1 MIRLGSLPRRGPTPS
16 WAVLGTVSLVLG
28 LALAACA
35 SGSTTA
41 AHGAGGTVSVVAA
54 ENFWGSIAK
63 QVGGGHV
70 TVKSIITNPNTD
82 PHAYEATAQDGRTV
96 ATAQFVIEDGIGYDP
111 WMDQLLAA
119 NPTSGRVVLNV
130 GNLVGIPVGG
140 NPHRW
145 YDPTNVH
152 QVIAQISADYTRIDP
167 KDAAY
172 FRQQKQK
179 FETQGLA
186 QYTALISEIRAKYA
200 GTPIGASESIV
211 TPLAQALG
219 LKMLTPESFLD
230 AISEGT
236 EPTAGDKA
244 TIDAQIKQKLIKIY
258 AFNSQNSTPDVT
270 EQVNEARARGIPVTT
285 VTETLAPASDSFQQ
299 WQVKELQGIQSAL
312 ARAMGH

>member
-1 MIRLGSLPRRGPTPS
+1 MTRHGFPAGPGPIPAWAMLGSV
-16 WAVLGTVSLVLG
+16 AVVLA
-28 LALAACA
+28 LTLAAC
-35 SGSTTA
+35 STGSTTA
-41 AHGAGGTVSVVAA
+41 ARGAGGTVSVVAA

-63 QVGGGHV
+63 QVGGDRV

-82 PHAYEATAQDGRTV
+82 PHSYEATAQEGRTV

-111 WMDQLLAA
+111 WMNQLLEA
-119 NPTSGRVVLNV
+119 NPTSGRAVLNV
-130 GNLVGIPVGG
+130 GKLVGIPVGG

-152 QVIAQISADYTRIDP
+152 QVIAEISADYTRIDP

-172 FRQQKQK
+172 FHQQKQK
-179 FETQGLA
+179 LETQSLA
-186 QYTALISEIRAKYA
+186 QYNKLISEIRAKYA

-236 EPTAGDKA
+236 EPTAADKA
-244 TIDAQIKQKLIKIY
+244 TIDAQIKEKQIKIY
-258 AFNSQNSTPDVT
+258 VFNSQNSTPDVT
-270 EQVNEARARGIPVTT
+270 EQVNAARAQGIPVTT

-312 ARAMGH
+312 ARATGH